1 MKLFTFLL
9 ITLASFT
16 MAAPTSNLCK
26 MKEDSKGA
34 GLKYPGQGLGPRFL
48 SDEDP
53 VTFNREYNEDG
64 QPPAGRQVQVN
75 AEHPA
80 NEPDDLAETLKKPSE
95 DEHDEDGQRELYYNC
110 YSYCWWDSYYGWITY
125 CCPWWG
131 CGYYYC

>member
-1 MKLFTFLL
+1 MKLFSFLL
-9 ITLASFT
+9 ITLASFA
-16 MAAPTSNLCK
+16 MAAPSKLCK
-26 MKEDSKGA
+26 TKDNSKEVD
-34 GLKYPGQGLGPRFL
+34 LKFPGQGLGPRFL
-48 SDEDP
+48 QED

-95 DEHDEDGQRELYYNC
+95 DEHDEDGHRELYYNC
-110 YSYCWWDSYYGWITY
+110 YSYCWWNSYYGWITY

>member
-1 MKLFTFLL
+1 MKHFTFIL

-16 MAAPTSNLCK
+16 MAAPTSNLRK
-26 MKEDSKGA
+26 MKEDSKGV

-64 QPPAGRQVQVN
+64 QPPTGRQVQVN
-75 AEHPA
+75 VDHPA
-80 NEPDDLAETLKKPSE
+80 NGPGDSAETLIKPT
-95 DEHDEDGQRELYYNC
+95 GNC